1 MSDNPEVSRLEDLA
15 TDLAGTHR
23 AAGGGDRGVDPAVVE
38 SDLRALT
45 REGHVILP
53 DLLGAD
59 GLERIRGE
67 AMSLLG
73 PAGRNNFEGH
83 RTQRLYS
90 TLNKTRAADRLVDH
104 PRVLALLDRLLLPG
118 YLLSQLQV
126 INILP
131 GEDAQLLHPDDG
143 FYPVPRPR
151 RALSAATIWAIDPF
165 TEDNGATV
173 MVPGSHRW
181 GDGRVPTGAD
191 PRRPSVMPAGSCVF
205 FLGTLWHGG
214 GANRSGSARLAVTAQ
229 YCEPWLRTQ
238 EAFTLSIGRDVARA
252 VSPEIRRMLG
262 YGIYPPFIG
271 MVDGMHPERLLDGR
285 SERP

>member
-1 MSDNPEVSRLEDLA
+1 MSDNPEVRGLADLA

-23 AAGGGDRGVDPAVVE
+23 AADAGDRGVDPAVVE
-38 SDLRALT
+38 SDLRTLT
-45 REGHVILP
+45 RDGHVILP
-53 DLLGAD
+53 DLLGAAE
-59 GLERIRGE
+59 LERIRGE
-67 AMSLLG
+67 ALALLG
-73 PAGRNNFEGH
+73 PPGRNSFEGH

-90 TLNKTRAADRLVDH
+90 TLTKTRVTDRLVDH

-131 GEDAQLLHPDDG
+131 GENAQLLHPDDG

-151 RALSAATIWAIDPF
+151 RALSAATIWAIDHF

-173 MVPGSHRW
+173 VVPGSHRW
-181 GDGRVPTGAD
+181 GDGRVPTDAD
-191 PRRPSVMPAGSCVF
+191 PRCPSVMPAGSCVL

-214 GANRSGSARLAVTAQ
+214 GANDSGSARLAVTAQ

-238 EAFTLSIGRDVARA
+238 EAFTLSTPRDVARA

-271 MVDGMHPERLLDGR
+271 MVDGMHPERLLEG
-285 SERP
+285 PPALP